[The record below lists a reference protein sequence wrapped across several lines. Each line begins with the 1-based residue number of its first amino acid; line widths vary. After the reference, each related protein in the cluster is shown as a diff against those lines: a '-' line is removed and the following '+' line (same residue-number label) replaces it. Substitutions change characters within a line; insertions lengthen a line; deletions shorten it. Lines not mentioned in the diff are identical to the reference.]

1 MMRFSKPRIARFVD
15 RFSAKGMSWCWVCF
29 QKRGVGDKKG
39 DGIRDLS
46 GGEEKRIPGK
56 RSVGFGNERVRMKV
70 KKNKKHTRNVLTFW
84 GVLS

>member
-1 MMRFSKPRIARFVD
+1 M
-15 RFSAKGMSWCWVCF
+15 
-29 QKRGVGDKKG
+29 GVKKG

-56 RSVGFGNERVRMKV
+56 RSLGFGNERVRMKV